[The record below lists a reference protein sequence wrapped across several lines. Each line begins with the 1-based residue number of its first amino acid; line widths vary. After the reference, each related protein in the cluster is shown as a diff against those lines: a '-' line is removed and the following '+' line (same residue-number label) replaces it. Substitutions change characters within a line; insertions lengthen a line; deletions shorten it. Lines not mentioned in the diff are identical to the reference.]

1 MTLDEAPPNEGTSLL
16 SANATDEAAEDS
28 IHRLGHLSQS
38 ARTGDVGDFSRESH
52 SVADMVRT
60 THNDPD
66 VRDVA
71 EDMSKLVGSTQI
83 LYNEMEKVTSEKVNA
98 SLRKTAAMNATEGG
112 KRQSFASTMYQH
124 RSQSAVNFLEKVKS
138 SFFEDAKSLAIG
150 TIPQSVVVAITVG
163 LTVVYMGEPG
173 DLPYTVG
180 RVHHFAYIPM
190 DHVLPMVFASLFS
203 ILAGGSLGPEAPL
216 VAICGAIGG
225 FVSRKVFR
233 QNHIDVVRKHTLMG
247 MAGAL
252 AAFFGAPLGGS
263 IFALEVCSRFG
274 VEYFEHLVEA
284 IFCGEICLV
293 VFRGMSGLTIA
304 PIWDFTS
311 EEYPRIMEIQPTL
324 VLYGA
329 FIGLLGALAAYVF
342 ALFHWKVMGYF
353 NSRGLMDNSRAV
365 QRALHGAIF
374 IILCGLIYPQTMF
387 WGEEEIDVVA
397 NMAPASELP
406 FIYPTYGLLGFE
418 MDSPW
423 KAFQVGLAKFVAISF
438 TVAGGL
444 RGGFIFP
451 LMLAGASFGR
461 ALHPFLPESVPL
473 QVSVLCMAAGI
484 NVAITRTALASTLIL
499 AFLPGE
505 PFCIPAILMASLCS
519 LFATAYLP
527 FIKTQITRADIDH
540 SLFHEKHIIDAEK
553 KLDDDDH

>member
-1 MTLDEAPPNEGTSLL
+1 MLIASMMVSYHFPFLC
-16 SANATDEAAEDS
+16 
-28 IHRLGHLSQS
+28 
-38 ARTGDVGDFSRESH
+38 FS
-52 SVADMVRT
+52 
-60 THNDPD
+60 
-66 VRDVA
+66 
-71 EDMSKLVGSTQI
+71 
-83 LYNEMEKVTSEKVNA
+83 
-98 SLRKTAAMNATEGG
+98 
-112 KRQSFASTMYQH
+112 
-124 RSQSAVNFLEKVKS
+124 
-138 SFFEDAKSLAIG
+138 
-150 TIPQSVVVAITVG
+150 
-163 LTVVYMGEPG
+163 
-173 DLPYTVG
+173 
-180 RVHHFAYIPM
+180 
-190 DHVLPMVFASLFS
+190 
-203 ILAGGSLGPEAPL
+203 
-216 VAICGAIGG
+216 GAIGG
-225 FVSRKVFR
+225 FISRKLFR

-293 VFRGMSGLTIA
+293 VFRGMSGLTIE

-311 EEYPRIMEIQPTL
+311 EEYPRMMESQPTL

-329 FIGLLGALAAYVF
+329 LIGLFGAFAAYIF

-353 NSRGLMDNSRAV
+353 SSKGLMDNSRAV
-365 QRALHGAIF
+365 QRALCGAIF
-374 IILCGLIYPQTMF
+374 IIVCGLIYPQTMF
-387 WGEEEIDVVA
+387 WGEAEIDVVG
-397 NMAPASELP
+397 NMAPASKLP
-406 FIYPTYGLLGFE
+406 NIYPTAGLIGFE
-418 MDSPW
+418 MDTPF

-451 LMLAGASFGR
+451 LMHAGAAFGR
-461 ALHPFLPESVPL
+461 ALHPFLPETVPL
-473 QVSVLCMAAGI
+473 QVSILCMAAGI

-499 AFLPGE
+499 AFLPAE

-540 SLFHEKHIIDAEK
+540 SLFHGKHIIDAEN